1 MEKYLIAIISA
12 SGTLLV
18 AIIGI
23 FGNMYLANQN
33 KKRELLIK
41 EKEIKQQ
48 ETKFLLENLKG
59 FWEEQNQILKQ
70 ALSTASILTF
80 NEDIVSNEFQ
90 LEYKRLWKLI
100 YGELP
105 MYDVPKVEKAMEKI
119 ATLAYKK
126 IRLDPKNSKAVNL
139 KKKEMK
145 PVLTNLAL
153 QIKETSIVLEYSKK
167 IQKSIVN
174 KKSI

>member
-1 MEKYLIAIISA
+1 MEKYLIAMISA
-12 SGTLLV
+12 SVTLLV

-41 EKEIKQQ
+41 KKEIEQQ

-59 FWEEQNQILKQ
+59 FWEDQNQILKQ
-70 ALSTASILTF
+70 TLSTASILTF

-90 LEYKRLWKLI
+90 SEYKRLWELI

-105 MYDVPKVEKAMEKI
+105 MYDVPKVEEAMEKI

-126 IRLDPKNSKAVNL
+126 KRLDPKNSKAVNL

-145 PVLTNLAL
+145 PILTKLAL
-153 QIKETSIVLEYSKK
+153 RIKETSIVLEYSKK
-167 IQKSIVN
+167 LQKRIN
-174 KKSI
+174 DKE